1 MVTPAAL
8 RALAD
13 RIEREHP
20 DDVDEAVADMIQQLQ
35 DWREQNGYISI
46 GRLK

>member
-1 MVTPAAL
+1 MTPAL

-20 DDVDEAVADMIQQLQ
+20 DDVDEAVAAMIQQLQ
-35 DWREQNGYISI
+35 NWREQNGYITVE
-46 GRLK
+46 RLK

>member
-1 MVTPAAL
+1 MTPAAL

-20 DDVDEAVADMIQQLQ
+20 DDVDEAVAAMIEQLQ
-35 DWREQNGYISI
+35 EWREEHGYITI
-46 GRLK
+46 GRLR